1 MDSGFV
7 KDHSVIFSQSAL
19 RLYSRWGRGRGA
31 TQQRLSGEA
40 PPRDLTP
47 YTFIV
52 EGARRVCLEVEPP
65 CIKFNV
71 THFFSG
77 SI

>member
-7 KDHSVIFSQSAL
+7 KGHSVIFSQSAL
-19 RLYSRWGRGRGA
+19 RLYPRWGRGRGA
-31 TQQRLSGEA
+31 TQQRLNGKA
-40 PPRDLTP
+40 LPRDLTP

-52 EGARRVCLEVEPP
+52 EGTRRVCLGLQPP
-65 CIKFNV
+65 RIKFNV